1 MFGDVLVSVFV
12 IQPGIHATS
21 CARCASENDFACG
34 FHWPLSL
41 GTRSSTRRV
50 VAISRSNSE
59 SSVLEM
65 LMWDLGS
72 RIAVCGLML
81 SDPLHSRES
90 VALEPPRD
98 LQRVGVE
105 RIEREGVTHCRNGR
119 GPVAT

>member
-1 MFGDVLVSVFV
+1 MFSDVLVSVFV
-12 IQPGIHATS
+12 IHPGIHATS

-50 VAISRSNSE
+50 VAISKSNSE

-72 RIAVCGLML
+72 DCRLRPDVIRPAAFSRVSGLGAA
-81 SDPLHSRES
+81 SRSPARGCREDR
-90 VALEPPRD
+90 ARGRD
-98 LQRVGVE
+98 
-105 RIEREGVTHCRNGR
+105 
-119 GPVAT
+119 